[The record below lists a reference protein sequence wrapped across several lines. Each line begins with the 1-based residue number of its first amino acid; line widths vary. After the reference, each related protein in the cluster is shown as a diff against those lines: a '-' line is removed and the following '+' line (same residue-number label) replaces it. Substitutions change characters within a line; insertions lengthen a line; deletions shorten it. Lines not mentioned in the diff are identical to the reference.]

1 MLCDVNAALVLVL
14 LLSQQPAL
22 PQPTPSADPATSQF
36 LTESGLLLVAIKP
49 AAVAD
54 YEAAV
59 RLLQAA
65 MAKTT
70 DPQRQAVAKGWRV
83 YKAQETD
90 AKGNV
95 LYVHL
100 LLPVVATFDY
110 RMSLLI
116 EEMVATL
123 PPDLLSKYRDSFAVP
138 PTKLNLAEFA
148 NMATVPV
155 APATNSSPNSVAP
168 PKKPGR

>member
-1 MLCDVNAALVLVL
+1 MLWDVNAALTLVL

-22 PQPTPSADPATSQF
+22 PQPTPSTDPATSQF
-36 LTESGLLLVAIKP
+36 LAESGLLLVAIKP
-49 AAVAD
+49 EAVAD

-59 RLLQAA
+59 RLLQTA

-100 LLPVVATFDY
+100 LLPVVASFDY

-123 PPDLLSKYRDSFAVP
+123 PPDLLSKYRDSFAVA
-138 PTKLNLAEFA
+138 PTKLNLVEFA
-148 NMATVPV
+148 NMAMVPV
-155 APATNSSPNSVAP
+155 APATNTSPNSVTP